1 MTSTSTKHKPVRRP
15 SKKAEAAR
23 RRKSYIRWGGVT
35 AVILI
40 AVVLFLVTAPS
51 DDGTTVATGQAS
63 IGEVAPAIEMV
74 DFDGVTLTLDE
85 YRGTPVVLNFW
96 ASWCPFCV
104 AEMPDFERV
113 SQAFGDDV
121 AFLGVNLR
129 DDSAQAVSLAGE
141 TGVTYRLAAD
151 PSGVVY
157 GAFGGTSMPT
167 TVFIDAD
174 GIVREVVAG
183 QMSADAL
190 TSNIQQLG
198 V

>member
-1 MTSTSTKHKPVRRP
+1 MSSTSTKRKPVRRP

-23 RRKSYIRWGGVT
+23 RRKSYLRWGGVT

-51 DDGTTVATGQAS
+51 DDGTTVAVGQAS

-113 SQAFGDDV
+113 RQAFGDDV

-129 DDSAQAVSLAGE
+129 DD
-141 TGVTYRLAAD
+141 
-151 PSGVVY
+151 
-157 GAFGGTSMPT
+157 
-167 TVFIDAD
+167 
-174 GIVREVVAG
+174 
-183 QMSADAL
+183 
-190 TSNIQQLG
+190 
-198 V
+198 